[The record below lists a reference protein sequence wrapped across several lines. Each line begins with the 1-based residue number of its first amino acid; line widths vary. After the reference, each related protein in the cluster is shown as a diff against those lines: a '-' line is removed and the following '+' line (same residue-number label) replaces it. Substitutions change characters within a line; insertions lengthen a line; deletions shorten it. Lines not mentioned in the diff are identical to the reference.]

1 MDKDLSNLVKEEENR
16 LKELY
21 GIKKQLKD
29 IEDDI
34 NRARVA
40 SNKAFNQ
47 NNKKEYELQKQRMK
61 ESQQEQEKVLR
72 LVNKLAIRNAT
83 KEFEIQKEN
92 IEKIQKRRIESEAK
106 IADLESKKRKTTSK
120 EKRKEIDN
128 EIKANKEVL
137 SGLDRQVQN
146 NKKLYELDKKR
157 SDAVK
162 KIREESQKEYNLS
175 KSLMKGPSTS
185 NKIEGAR
192 LHTSTKT
199 KEYADLL
206 KQKEEER
213 NELGRQGKLD
223 EETLSNYNKEMNKL
237 KLKEFGWGVLSNAID
252 KIGSEISSVANKA
265 LSGVNVAIQD
275 VTSHRTHVMTRL
287 QGAGGSE
294 YDYAGLM
301 DTVSKNLAVSPY
313 ITQRAF
319 MKKLDEAVDKG
330 IAYNVEQRT
339 FLATIKDEIAT
350 TFDAFDSNLLRLIKL
365 QQADS
370 TAARLGMEAALT
382 KTLNSVFSDSSYL
395 TDNVYS
401 SVRGALV
408 EAESTMGRN
417 MATEFEYVVQKWLGS
432 LYSLGASNEL
442 INQIAQG
449 LNYIGTGNV
458 QALANNAPL
467 QTLFAM
473 SASRATGVDYADLLV
488 GGLTTEKTNELLK
501 SMVEYLKEIAED
513 NKNNNVVK
521 SAYGDLYKMS
531 LADMRAITSLTNS
544 DISSIYSQ
552 NMNYS
557 DMGNALSSQFNS
569 ISKRLSTSEMIKNVV
584 DNFVYSLGSEI
595 TQNAVSYVLW
605 EVTDLIEQSTGG
617 IHLPAI
623 SVFGNMVDLSSF
635 TIEGMMKTGLV
646 GLATLGQIG
655 NIFSSIGNK
664 GGLSMDAWNYADTLQ
679 RGQIETQTAGSI
691 STTSGSTYVGS
702 SSSSD
707 MKNSSI
713 ASATEDA
720 GEVSE
725 ITNAD
730 NESEYTFDD
739 WYKAILVDQEPIYT
753 KSGEEFSVSDLYRAM
768 YDSRV
773 PVPVEISP
781 LTKLGSALDALATY
795 LLNAHRITD
804 VNIKKSDIFVP
815 VTVQDFESKFKN
827 EIRNY
832 IKSVYIETLS
842 QELKENLI
850 GNTRGASSATI
861 AKVCDKILND
871 KVDVMVEN
879 DGFDLFLANSYALHG

>member
-34 NRARVA
+34 NRARVE